1 MCKKYNC
8 FNIII
13 AIVIL
18 IFIYL
23 YIHFGY
29 DLNDIKNKNNDINN
43 LVANILTFSSA
54 LFIIYQLNLNKRA
67 TEGEYGIKL
76 IQEFFNN
83 EKFKEITDFLEC
95 DSTKEQQEKEIILK
109 KIIEG
114 NYNNSEEENEYKIEF
129 KENDISAFLNFLN
142 LFAKLIDN
150 KLLEKKFV
158 FDLLNY
164 QINLIRRSTELNNYA
179 LKYNFKFLYKVFDI
193 PTNKFFVY
201 GVLRNKK
208 TFKKELNLKK
218 EKLLYKKYN
227 IYKDYKLFKIKTDK
241 NEIYNALTFEE
252 NIELKIE
259 GNIVELKS
267 NFYKKIPLYEFKDYI
282 KKLDKFEEVDK
293 LLYNRYIIKINKENN
308 KDNEYNAEFAWVY
321 LGNEKYKLNEN
332 KEFKKNNSKQ
342 PVI

>member
-13 AIVIL
+13 ALAIL
-18 IFIYL
+18 ILIIYI
-23 YIHFGY
+23 YKHIGY
-29 DLNDIKNKNNDINN
+29 DFNDIKNKNNDINN
-43 LVANILTFSSA
+43 LAANILTFTSA
-54 LFIIYQLNLNKRA
+54 LFIIYQLNLNKLA

-95 DSTKEQQEKEIILK
+95 DSTKEQHEKEIILK

-129 KENDISAFLNFLN
+129 KENDISAYLNFLN

-208 TFKKELNLKK
+208 TFKKVLNLKK

-227 IYKDYKLFKIKTDK
+227 IYKDYKLFKIKTET

-252 NIELKIE
+252 KNECKIE
-259 GNIVELKS
+259 GDLVELKS
-267 NFYKKIPLYEFKDYI
+267 YFYKKIPLYEYVNYI
-282 KKLDKFEEVDK
+282 NKLDEFEEVDK
-293 LLYNRYIIKINKENN
+293 LLYNRYIIKINKEDN
-308 KDNEYNAEFAWVY
+308 KNNEYNAEYAWVY

-332 KEFKKNNSKQ
+332 
-342 PVI
+342 

>member
-1 MCKKYNC
+1 MCKKNNC

-13 AIVIL
+13 VLPIL
-18 IFIYL
+18 ILIIYL
-23 YIHFGY
+23 YVHFGY
-29 DLNDIKNKNNDINN
+29 DLNNIKNKNNDINN
-43 LVANILTFSSA
+43 LVANILTFTSA

-95 DSTKEQQEKEIILK
+95 ESTKEQHEKEIILK

-129 KENDISAFLNFLN
+129 KENDISAYLNFLN
-142 LFAKLIDN
+142 LFAKLIEN

-179 LKYNFKFLYKVFDI
+179 LKYNFKFLYKVFNI

-208 TFKKELNLKK
+208 TFKKVLNLKK

-227 IYKDYKLFKIKTDK
+227 IYKDYKLFKIKTET

-252 NIELKIE
+252 KNECKIE
-259 GNIVELKS
+259 GDLVELKS
-267 NFYKKIPLYEFKDYI
+267 YFYKKIPLYEYENYI
-282 KKLDKFEEVDK
+282 NKLDEFEEVDK
-293 LLYNRYIIKINKENN
+293 LLYNRYIIKITKEDNKN
-308 KDNEYNAEFAWVY
+308 NEYNAEYAWVY

-332 KEFKKNNSKQ
+332 
-342 PVI
+342 